1 MNVEYG
7 VPQGSVLGP
16 TLFSIHYNGVLS
28 DVKYSNGMLF
38 ADDTEIHSSDS
49 NIDHVAKNIN
59 SDLVP
64 IEKWLLENGMVVHP
78 GKSEVLK
85 IGSRPALKNTTSVI
99 INLHIMNLKRLTQNA
114 ILA

>member
-28 DVKYSNGMLF
+28 DVKYSNGMVF

-59 SDLVP
+59 SDLVS
-64 IEKWLLENGMVVHP
+64 IEKWLMDRRMKWLYIQVNRRC
-78 GKSEVLK
+78 
-85 IGSRPALKNTTSVI
+85 SRLDLALP
-99 INLHIMNLKRLTQNA
+99 
-114 ILA
+114 

>member
-16 TLFSIHYNGVLS
+16 TLFSIHYNGILS

-49 NIDHVAKNIN
+49 NIDCVVKNIN
-59 SDLVP
+59 SDLVS
-64 IEKWLLENGMVVHP
+64 IEKWLMENEMVVYP
-78 GKSEVLK
+78 GKSKLLK
-85 IGSRPALKNTTSVI
+85 IGSRPALKNTTSII
-99 INLHIMNLKRLTQNA
+99 INLHNHELNQVNKNA